1 MHADYWLLRDRKRCQ
16 LARGLERCA
25 KQLPPNRGPSPR
37 ARQQPA
43 CDSVGGCRQ
52 LLNSMNRARTR
63 FSIQRQP
70 GFSLVELIVVIVV
83 LGIVASIGAVL
94 VRDGM
99 LGYLRGREIT
109 SADWQGRL
117 ALERITRELRD
128 VAAPNYSNIAATSC
142 GTSTFAFSDI
152 NATPISYTQST
163 TTLLRNGQ
171 PLADN
176 VTGLSF
182 YCLTSTVQP

>member
-1 MHADYWLLRDRKRCQ
+1 
-16 LARGLERCA
+16 
-25 KQLPPNRGPSPR
+25 
-37 ARQQPA
+37 
-43 CDSVGGCRQ
+43 
-52 LLNSMNRARTR
+52 MNGARTR
-63 FSIQRQP
+63 FAIPRQP

-83 LGIVASIGAVL
+83 LGIVASMGAIV

-128 VAAPNYSNIAATSC
+128 AAAIAPSNAC

-152 NATPISYTQST
+152 SSTLISYSQSAN
-163 TTLLRNGQ
+163 TLLRNGQ

-176 VTGLSF
+176 LGLNGLRF
-182 YCLTSTVQP
+182 YCLQSDGQTYSTVPSAVYYITVSMVVSTTNTSATYRSTVKPRSF

>member
-1 MHADYWLLRDRKRCQ
+1 MNG
-16 LARGLERCA
+16 ARTHVFIL
-25 KQLPPNRGPSPR
+25 
-37 ARQQPA
+37 
-43 CDSVGGCRQ
+43 RQ
-52 LLNSMNRARTR
+52 L
-63 FSIQRQP
+63 
-70 GFSLVELIVVIVV
+70 GFSLVELVVVIVV
-83 LGIVASIGAVL
+83 LGIVASMGAVV

-128 VAAPNYSNIAATSC
+128 VAPSLGGTVNIANTSC
-142 GTSTFAFSDI
+142 GSSTFAFSDI
-152 NATPISYTQST
+152 NAAPISYTQSA

-176 VTGLSF
+176 VTALRF
-182 YCLTSTVQP
+182 YCLQNDGQTYTTTPSAVFYVTVSMVVSTANTSATYRSTVKPRSF

>member
-1 MHADYWLLRDRKRCQ
+1 
-16 LARGLERCA
+16 
-25 KQLPPNRGPSPR
+25 
-37 ARQQPA
+37 
-43 CDSVGGCRQ
+43 
-52 LLNSMNRARTR
+52 MNRARVR
-63 FSIQRQP
+63 LSIPRQP

-83 LGIVASIGAVL
+83 LGIIASMGAIV

-128 VAAPNYSNIAATSC
+128 VAAPNSANIDAASC
-142 GTSTFAFSDI
+142 GSSGFSFVDI
-152 NATPISYTQST
+152 TANQIRYSLVVGN
-163 TTLLRNGQ
+163 TLLRYSQPLAVGQ

-176 VTGLSF
+176 VTGLRF
-182 YCLTSTVQP
+182 YCLQSDGQTYSTIPSAVYYISVSMIVSTTNTSATYRSTVKPSSF

>member
-1 MHADYWLLRDRKRCQ
+1 MNAKRIRFPT
-16 LARGLERCA
+16 L
-25 KQLPPNRGPSPR
+25 
-37 ARQQPA
+37 
-43 CDSVGGCRQ
+43 RQ
-52 LLNSMNRARTR
+52 L
-63 FSIQRQP
+63 
-70 GFSLVELIVVIVV
+70 GFSLVELIVVVVV
-83 LGIVASIGAVL
+83 LGIVASMGATV

-128 VAAPNYSNIAATSC
+128 VAEIAPVNACSTSAF
-142 GTSTFAFSDI
+142 TFSDI
-152 NATPISYTQST
+152 SYTMISYTQSTVPNT

-176 VTGLSF
+176 VTGLRF
-182 YCLTSTVQP
+182 YYLLSDVQTYTTTPSAVYYVTVSMTVATANTSATYRSTVRPRKY

>member
-1 MHADYWLLRDRKRCQ
+1 
-16 LARGLERCA
+16 
-25 KQLPPNRGPSPR
+25 
-37 ARQQPA
+37 
-43 CDSVGGCRQ
+43 
-52 LLNSMNRARTR
+52 MNRANTR
-63 FSIQRQP
+63 FSIPRQL

-83 LGIVASIGAVL
+83 LGIIASMGAIV

-128 VAAPNYSNIAATSC
+128 VAPSSGGIVNIANTSC
-142 GTSTFAFSDI
+142 NSSTFAFSDV
-152 NATPISYTQST
+152 NAVPISYTQST

-176 VTGLSF
+176 VTGLRF
-182 YCLTSTVQP
+182 YCLQSNGQTFSTIPSAVYYITVSMIVSTTNTSAAYRSTVKPRSF

>member
-1 MHADYWLLRDRKRCQ
+1 
-16 LARGLERCA
+16 
-25 KQLPPNRGPSPR
+25 
-37 ARQQPA
+37 
-43 CDSVGGCRQ
+43 
-52 LLNSMNRARTR
+52 MNRARTG
-63 FSIQRQP
+63 FSIRPQL

-83 LGIVASIGAVL
+83 LGTVASMGAIV

-128 VAAPNYSNIAATSC
+128 IAAPNSSNIASC
-142 GTSTFAFSDI
+142 GGSTFSFTDI
-152 NATPISYTQST
+152 NLQSITYTLSASN
-163 TTLLRNGQ
+163 TLLRNGQ

-176 VTGLSF
+176 VTGLNFS
-182 YCLTSTVQP
+182 CLTSDVQATATPSTVYYVSISMVVATTNTSAAHRSTVKPRSF

>member
-83 LGIVASIGAVL
+83 LGIVASMGAVV

-128 VAAPNYSNIAATSC
+128 VAAPGSASIDPTSC
-142 GTSTFAFSDI
+142 GSQRFSFSDI
-152 NATPISYTQST
+152 YANQIAYSLVS
-163 TTLLRNGQ
+163 
-171 PLADN
+171 
-176 VTGLSF
+176 
-182 YCLTSTVQP
+182 

>member
-1 MHADYWLLRDRKRCQ
+1 MNA
-16 LARGLERCA
+16 ARIRF
-25 KQLPPNRGPSPR
+25 PTP
-37 ARQQPA
+37 
-43 CDSVGGCRQ
+43 RQ
-52 LLNSMNRARTR
+52 L
-63 FSIQRQP
+63 
-70 GFSLVELIVVIVV
+70 GFSLVEVIVVMVV
-83 LGIVASIGAVL
+83 LGIVASMGAMVL
-94 VRDGM
+94 RDGI

-128 VAAPNYSNIAATSC
+128 VASPNYSNIAATSC

-176 VTGLSF
+176 VTGLGF
-182 YCLTSTVQP
+182 YCLQSNVQPTTVPANVYYITVSMIVSTANTSATYRSTVMPRNFQ